1 MVHLPDQ
8 SCIFVHMRCELF
20 HNQVNLAVI
29 KLSVH
34 LLPKEQIVKY
44 GVVAAECRQYLI
56 RLDIRVVSRRSHV
69 LILSDLFGERG
80 KSRPAHRSV
89 RLIFIIVL
97 KERIAERVFLA
108 ASCKRLE
115 FHIRQLRGIVNFIGC
130 AVDTL
135 PQCRDHALSLRVQFV
150 RFLPQNILQI
160 SLVVLAEL
168 YRRLYY
174 FLRLLRDLAA
184 HKAQTAVDLRAQTAY
199 PAHALLIVIVIII
212 HGKGKV
218 AVIPHQCHQFS
229 DSTVLADTFFDPL
242 RRVQLPLIALRYLL

>member
-1 MVHLPDQ
+1 MMHLPDQ
-8 SCIFVHMRCELF
+8 SRIFAHMRRELF

-29 KLSVH
+29 ELSVH
-34 LLPKEQIVKY
+34 LLLKEQVVKY
-44 GVVAAECRQYLI
+44 GVVAAERRQHLI
-56 RLDIRVVSRRSHV
+56 RLDIRIVSRSGHV
-69 LILSDLFGERG
+69 LILSDLFGERRKG
-80 KSRPAHRSV
+80 RPAHRSV
-89 RLIFIIVL
+89 RFIFIIVL
-97 KERIAERVFLA
+97 KERITERVFLA
-108 ASCKRLE
+108 VGCKRLE
-115 FHIRQLRGIVNFIGC
+115 FHVCQLRRIVNLIGS

-135 PQCRDHALSLRVQFV
+135 PQCRDHALSLGVQFV

-184 HKAQTAVDLRAQTAY
+184 HKAQAAVDLRAETAY

-229 DSTVLADTFFDPL
+229 DSTILADTFFDPL